1 MAPEIRA
8 IIITVSGQL
17 LVVRCNYGARGLLQ
31 LELIPGLLFF
41 LSTLENSFC
50 NSGPGISG
58 LNALGWPKPSV
69 LYRNEEGQ

>member
-31 LELIPGLLFF
+31 LDLIPCLICYGLEV
-41 LSTLENSFC
+41 SRVQI
-50 NSGPGISG
+50 GPGISTD
-58 LNALGWPKPSV
+58 LGAVRPGDIRKESRLLPK
-69 LYRNEEGQ
+69 